1 MGEPFSLIS
10 HKGDTITEKIFSAK
24 PTILF
29 FGFTNCPEV
38 CPTTL
43 YEISSW
49 IDELNLSNKDIQTI
63 FITLD
68 PQRDTVS
75 MMNEY
80 LSNFND
86 VFLGLTGDENDII
99 QLSKSWGI
107 YRKIVPTSKQDY
119 SLDHTSTIFLINK
132 DRSLGGTIAY
142 REGSEVAIAKIKNL
156 IERNS

>member
-1 MGEPFSLIS
+1 MKLPP
-10 HKGDTITEKIFSAK
+10 HNTITEKIFSAK

-75 MMNEY
+75 LMNEY

-86 VFLGLTGDENDII
+86 IFHTG
-99 QLSKSWGI
+99 
-107 YRKIVPTSKQDY
+107 TS
-119 SLDHTSTIFLINK
+119 S
-132 DRSLGGTIAY
+132 
-142 REGSEVAIAKIKNL
+142 
-156 IERNS
+156 